1 MPPHTFGCVCVCV
14 SCKRVLAAR
23 WKLRERR
30 GEERRGWKEWKEE
43 RGKRKRDS

>member
-30 GEERRGWKEWKEE
+30 GEERVERVE
-43 RGKRKRDS
+43 RGKRKEEKRLVM